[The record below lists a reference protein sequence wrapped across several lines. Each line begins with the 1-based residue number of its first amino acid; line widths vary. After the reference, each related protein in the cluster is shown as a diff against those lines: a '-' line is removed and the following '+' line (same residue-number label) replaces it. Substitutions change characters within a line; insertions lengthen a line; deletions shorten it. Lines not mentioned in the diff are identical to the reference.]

1 MNAILEKIYG
11 IWGAEPVLITTLF
24 TCVLDVAIVFGL
36 PLTADQKTAL
46 VAFVT
51 AIGAIVA
58 RSQVTPV
65 AKVNVL

>member
-1 MNAILEKIYG
+1 MGAILDKLYG
-11 IWGAEPVLITTLF
+11 IWASEPVLVTTLF
-24 TCVLDVAIVFGL
+24 TALLDVGIVFGL

-65 AKVNVL
+65 AKPF

>member
-1 MNAILEKIYG
+1 MQAILERIYG
-11 IWGAEPVLITTLF
+11 IWGSEPVLITTLF
-24 TCVLDVAIVFGL
+24 TTLLDVAIVFGL
-36 PLTADQKTAL
+36 PLTPDQKTAL

-65 AKVNVL
+65 ARLTP